1 MVITVSGNHETDV
14 CFLYF
19 GLDEIKLA
27 HMTPGT
33 WGYYFNIVAT
43 NVQKLKH
50 AFSNHRAIN
59 RCKWSIF
66 VLATYVYD
74 CTCVCV

>member
-1 MVITVSGNHETDV
+1 MNSLSTKKKECYAPLEVRPMVITVSGNHETDV

-33 WGYYFNIVAT
+33 WGYYFNIVANKCSKT
-43 NVQKLKH
+43 KARFQ
-50 AFSNHRAIN
+50 
-59 RCKWSIF
+59 
-66 VLATYVYD
+66 
-74 CTCVCV
+74 